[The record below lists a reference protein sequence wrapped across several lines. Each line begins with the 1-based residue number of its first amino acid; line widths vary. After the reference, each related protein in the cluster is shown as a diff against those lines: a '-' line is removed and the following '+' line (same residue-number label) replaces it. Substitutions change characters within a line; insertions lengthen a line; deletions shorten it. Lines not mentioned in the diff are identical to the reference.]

1 MIDPETELDAVRNVG
16 ISDGRIAAVSKS
28 TITGRQ
34 TLRATGLVV
43 APGFIDLH
51 QHGHDDAS
59 YQLQVRDGVTTS
71 FELELGVSDVDAWY
85 AKRDK
90 VTILNHGASVGHAA
104 VRMAVMSD
112 PGDFIPIGEAK
123 DKPASDAEIAQ
134 ISDRLLTGLERGA
147 VAVGLIIQLTPGA
160 SRWEILEVFRVAARF
175 DALCYVHLRYQGG
188 SGATSVEAGLA
199 EVIAA
204 AAISGASAH
213 VVHITSNSLDA
224 TPRLLTIIDEA
235 QAQGLD
241 ITTELYPYNA
251 ASNPI
256 NSAMLDPGWRE
267 RLGIDYGD
275 LQWPPTDERLTKESF
290 DRYRDTG
297 GLVLIHV
304 ISETI
309 VQKTIS
315 HPRTIVASDGLPPGI
330 HPRGA
335 GTFARVLGRYSRQE
349 GLISLMDAIR
359 KMTLMP
365 ARRLENRV
373 PAMKNK
379 GRIRVGA
386 DADLTVFDAQAV
398 IDTATYESPDQPS
411 TGIVHVLVNG
421 IPVVLNGTLQAGVSP
436 GRAVR
441 AKTNGG

>member
-1 MIDPETELDAVRNVG
+1 MRTILRLTTVFAVVGMLSPHVPGAEYDLVILEGRVIDPETELDAVRNVG

-213 VVHITSNSLDA
+213 VVHITSNGLDA

-309 VQKTIS
+309 VQK
-315 HPRTIVASDGLPPGI
+315 P
-330 HPRGA
+330 
-335 GTFARVLGRYSRQE
+335 
-349 GLISLMDAIR
+349 SLTR
-359 KMTLMP
+359 E
-365 ARRLENRV
+365 R
-373 PAMKNK
+373 
-379 GRIRVGA
+379 
-386 DADLTVFDAQAV
+386 
-398 IDTATYESPDQPS
+398 
-411 TGIVHVLVNG
+411 
-421 IPVVLNGTLQAGVSP
+421 
-436 GRAVR
+436 
-441 AKTNGG
+441 